1 VADHTALHL
10 EAIVRSLRS
19 GRPVTREDLIFV
31 RAPTTRRA
39 RRQIPLGDYL
49 HAFRIGHRFIWR
61 TLISGADDDQSRAAA
76 LTLVEPVIEFI
87 NIVST
92 HVAEVYV
99 EVEQLLLARGER
111 VRRDLL
117 DDLLAARRPPLGPR
131 DEARRAASIEADGT
145 HVVLTARPDTT
156 DVDEHALHAAAAA
169 LGRTGATATM
179 PLSVLR
185 GEEIVAIV
193 PAAPAQAPALSEAV
207 RIARVKLA
215 EQGMPLTIG
224 ASTIVTGLEQLPAA
238 YREACDARTIAAKH
252 GGVLCL
258 CALDAFDCL
267 TLLGNE
273 TASRLIAPH
282 IASFV
287 SDDLANGGVL
297 TTTLLEYAAA
307 DLNAKVAAEHLY
319 IHVNT
324 AYHRLGR
331 IAERTGRD
339 LRSLN
344 DVIDL
349 MIAIKLAQ
357 SHGSS

>member
-1 VADHTALHL
+1 VID
-10 EAIVRSLRS
+10 
-19 GRPVTREDLIFV
+19 
-31 RAPTTRRA
+31 
-39 RRQIPLGDYL
+39 
-49 HAFRIGHRFIWR
+49 FI
-61 TLISGADDDQSRAAA
+61 D
-76 LTLVEPVIEFI
+76 
-87 NIVST
+87 IVST

-99 EVEQLLLARGER
+99 EVEQLLLAHGER

-117 DDLLAARRPPLGPR
+117 DDLLAGRLPPPGPR
-131 DEARRAASIEADGT
+131 DEARRAASIEPDGT
-145 HVVLTARPDTT
+145 HVVLSALPGGA
-156 DVDEHALHAAAAA
+156 DVDEHTLHAAAAA
-169 LGRTGATATM
+169 LGRTGASATM

-193 PAAPAQAPALSEAV
+193 PVSQTQAKALCEAV
-207 RIARVKLA
+207 RVARVKLA
-215 EQGMPLTIG
+215 EQGMVLTIA
-224 ASTIVTGLEQLPAA
+224 ASTVVPGVEQLPAA
-238 YREACDARTIAAKH
+238 YQEACNARSIAAKH

-258 CALDAFDCL
+258 CDLDAFDCL

-273 TASRLIAPH
+273 TASRLIAPD

-287 SDDLANGGVL
+287 SEDLSSGGVL
-297 TTTLLEYAAA
+297 TATLLEYAAA
-307 DLNAKVAAEHLY
+307 DLNAKVAAERLY

-339 LRSLN
+339 LRSLG

-357 SHGSS
+357 ARGSDFG